1 MPAAVR
7 GQDPARGLADDDSR
21 AFLTLLPLLN
31 PAPGRPFLFF
41 LDQKNAAVT
50 LVSASG
56 GVFLSLSSHGAEK
69 ALPRKPSQAIGPW
82 VRYHLTWQAEER
94 VCTLAATLV
103 PCLAWLRKR
112 GLSDLGSSN

>member
-1 MPAAVR
+1 MMPAAVR

-56 GVFLSLSSHGAEK
+56 GFSYLCLLMGLRKLYLENRA
-69 ALPRKPSQAIGPW
+69 KPSG
-82 VRYHLTWQAEER
+82 LG
-94 VCTLAATLV
+94 CATI
-103 PCLAWLRKR
+103 
-112 GLSDLGSSN
+112 